1 MDTNYTSPRANDL
14 EGFVPILLA
23 NLLPLVGVVWLEWGP
38 ATLVLIYGLEVLFSL
53 LLASVKALFAGR
65 PPPAEREGI
74 LSTSGAFLTGKRGS
88 VRPVEWLPPIY
99 PRNVPF
105 ALGALVV
112 CTLYG
117 VFFGGLVFVAFEGLD
132 ELSVSA
138 VALSVLALIVGQLVE
153 TGREYLG
160 NRQYERVSAYTVIET
175 PARQLFV
182 LLFALAVVGL
192 AAGLTV
198 GGPVV
203 LVVVVCVKLLVE
215 WSTYHATHT
224 DGEVGRIAAWLA
236 GPESEVDVEPV
247 HVPETPP
254 SARIHPARIVVLE
267 GVALALVA
275 TVVYALVFAA
285 VWSVV
290 VLVAVVLTDSVT
302 VFWLGVAASA
312 LLVVVVFG
320 VRFAQHSLEYAT
332 LEYQRR
338 DDSLVVSDR
347 VLEEPQWA
355 VPIEEIRE
363 VTVVQDRL
371 IDRLAG
377 TRTFAVTA
385 GWGSGEQVRRI
396 GPFEDPDGVVSTLEL
411 PLESTDI
418 EPMDRRLAAGALAL
432 TGLIVLAVVAVLV
445 VQGPSSDALVVLA
458 VGLLVAWT
466 LWDRA
471 YPGTGEENV

>member
-1 MDTNYTSPRANDL
+1 MAYSHQPNGIGDL

-23 NLLPLVGVVWLEWGP
+23 NLLPLVGVVWLEWDP

-88 VRPVEWLPPIY
+88 FRPVEWLPPIY
-99 PRNVPF
+99 PRNAPF

-138 VALSVLALIVGQLVE
+138 VALSVLALVVGQLVE

-160 NRQYERVSAYTVIET
+160 NRQYERVSAYAVIET

-182 LLFALAVVGL
+182 LLFALAFVGL

-198 GGPVV
+198 GGPAV

-224 DGEVGRIAAWLA
+224 DGEVGRISAWLA
-236 GPESEVDVEPV
+236 GPESEAGVEPV
-247 HVPETPP
+247 QVPETPP
-254 SARIHPARIVVLE
+254 GARVRPARFVVLE

-275 TVVYALVFAA
+275 TIVYALVFAA
-285 VWSVV
+285 VWGVV

-302 VFWLGVAASA
+302 VFWLGVAASL
-312 LLVVVVFG
+312 LLVVGIFA
-320 VRFAQHSLEYAT
+320 VRFAQHFLEYAT

-338 DDSLVVSDR
+338 GDTLVVYDR

-371 IDRLAG
+371 VDRLAG
-377 TRTFAVTA
+377 TRTFAVTT
-385 GWGSGEQVRRI
+385 GWGSSEQVRRI

-411 PLESTDI
+411 PLESTDL
-418 EPMDRRLAAGALAL
+418 EPMDRRLAVGSLAL
-432 TGLIVLAVVAVLV
+432 TGLIVLAGVAVLV

-458 VGLLVAWT
+458 VGLLGSWT

-471 YPGTGEENV
+471 YPETDEENV